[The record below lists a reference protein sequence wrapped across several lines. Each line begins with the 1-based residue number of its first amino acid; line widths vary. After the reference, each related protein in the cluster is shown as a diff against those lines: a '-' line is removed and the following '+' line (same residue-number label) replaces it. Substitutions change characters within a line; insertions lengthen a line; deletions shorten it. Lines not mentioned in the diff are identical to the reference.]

1 MAKGLSIMS
10 IVIAILLFLLFA
22 LDLFFKFP
30 FRRASL
36 LMDIVFVICALLLGL
51 VSWNAYREIR

>member
-1 MAKGLSIMS
+1 MS